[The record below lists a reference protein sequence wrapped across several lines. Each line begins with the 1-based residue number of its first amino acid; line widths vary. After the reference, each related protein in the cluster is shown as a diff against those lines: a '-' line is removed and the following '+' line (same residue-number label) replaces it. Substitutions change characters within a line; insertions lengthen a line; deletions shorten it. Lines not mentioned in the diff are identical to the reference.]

1 MIVEK
6 NEVIEIMIGIGNI
19 LIIEIG
25 WEKKRG
31 LLDRWLGEIVKQ
43 IIKVEILQEVIYI
56 QSEILRRMVEEINL
70 D

>member
-31 LLDRWLGEIVKQ
+31 LLDRWLGKIVKQ